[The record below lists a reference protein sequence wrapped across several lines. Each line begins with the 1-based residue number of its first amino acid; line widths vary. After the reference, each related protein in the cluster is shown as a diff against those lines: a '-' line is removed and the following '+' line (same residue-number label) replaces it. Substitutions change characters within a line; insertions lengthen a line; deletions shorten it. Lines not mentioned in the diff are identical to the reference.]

1 MFLIFAYIAI
11 FVAAIYLF
19 FKFLV
24 VSSSY
29 LLLID
34 ETFLNKIQES
44 EDSIIQKFRNP
55 APSDTSDELNPE
67 DIDNK
72 KITNELNSYLR
83 MDFFITLI
91 LGIIWFI
98 FPKLLFQFTNQELKY
113 LPPDFKYLGQSLSI
127 LTLFTTMIPI
137 KTIKKNTYDKKLVL
151 ATKLFCA
158 IVILI
163 IQASYIYFYQRI
175 TLGNIISAVFIA
187 FWSCNSLCG
196 FLVKR
201 TLQLKKKEKNQ
212 IIANKQERE
221 ERKKL
226 RQERRK
232 LRQEKRK
239 NIYS

>member
-34 ETFLNKIQES
+34 ETFLNKIQDS

-55 APSDTSDELNPE
+55 APSDIVEESNPN
-67 DIDNK
+67 DSK
-72 KITNELNSYLR
+72 KITNELNTYLR

-98 FPKLLFQFTNQELKY
+98 FPKLLFQFTKQELKY
-113 LPPDFKYLGQSLSI
+113 LPPDFRYLGQSLSI

-151 ATKLFCA
+151 GTKLFCA
-158 IVILI
+158 LVILI

-175 TLGNIISAVFIA
+175 TLGNLITAVLLA

-201 TLQLKKKEKNQ
+201 TLQLKEEEKMQLIENRKQKKE
-212 IIANKQERE
+212 NKKKRLEK
-221 ERKKL
+221 RK
-226 RQERRK
+226 Q
-232 LRQEKRK
+232 RQEKRK
-239 NIYS
+239 NIFS